1 MDSREVANLL
11 QNELISNGFTVHR
24 YNAYSTNSIYL
35 KVDGGLCKSIRISDH
50 TGKGHLRYTYNLLST
65 VTEFYSKEDNGVIR
79 YYYPYRDW
87 FRVFQSVMSV
97 REDLQTRYSKSW
109 YDKEVKRLITSS
121 KKGFWS
127 GAYLVKKCK

>member
-1 MDSREVANLL
+1 MDAKYVAKLL

-24 YNAYSTNSIYL
+24 YNAYSTDSIYL

-65 VTEFYSKEDNGVIR
+65 VKEFYSEEDNGVVR
-79 YYYPYRDW
+79 YYYPYNNW
-87 FRVFQSVMSV
+87 LRVLKSVMAV

-109 YDKEVKRLITSS
+109 YDKEVKRLISSS

-127 GAYLVKKCK
+127 GAYLVKKGK

>member
-1 MDSREVANLL
+1 MDAKYVAKLL

-24 YNAYSTNSIYL
+24 YNAYSTDSIYL

-65 VTEFYSKEDNGVIR
+65 VKEFYSEEDNGVVR
-79 YYYPYRDW
+79 YYYPYNNW
-87 FRVFQSVMSV
+87 LRVLKSVMAV

-109 YDKEVKRLITSS
+109 YDKEVKRLISSS
-121 KKGFWS
+121 KKGIWS
-127 GAYLVKKCK
+127 GAYLVKKGK

>member
-1 MDSREVANLL
+1 MNAKDVAKLL

-24 YNAYSTNSIYL
+24 YNAYSTDSIYL

-65 VTEFYSKEDNGVIR
+65 VTEFYTKEDSGVNR
-79 YYYPYRDW
+79 YYYTYADW
-87 FRVFQSVMSV
+87 HRVLKSVMSV

-109 YDKEVKRLITSS
+109 YDKEVKRLISSS

-127 GAYLVKKCK
+127 GAYPVKKGK